1 MGTPW
6 VQLRTKEQIARV
18 IRKEG
23 GVIEVY
29 LKLDD
34 VGSHNFGR
42 IRERCCEGGDA
53 DDLNLFPIFRFS
65 EIFRLL
71 VDRSIIRKLYL
82 RLKRPIPL

>member
-65 EIFRLL
+65 GFWSTVLPRDNFKILSSAN
-71 VDRSIIRKLYL
+71 SI
-82 RLKRPIPL
+82 